1 MDGRLVIG
9 IKPLTI
15 ISMEKLDLEEF
26 ESIKKDFHKYRIKS
40 MNARKMLINKEKIIL
55 LFIY

>member
-26 ESIKKDFHKYRIKS
+26 ESIKKDFHKYEGT
-40 MNARKMLINKEKIIL
+40 EKVP
-55 LFIY
+55 FIFA